1 MPPAEGEAATPAV
14 EARAEVPE
22 VPVEGEG
29 KASEAATTE
38 SAQAPAIEEDA
49 STTKGEKSEK
59 ADEVESN
66 VEAPKDTEDQPV
78 VVKGDEAK
86 PGEGEETK
94 AGVEGEVKA
103 ADSATPAENPD
114 NAANPPENV
123 DKLET
128 NATIDDKSAEKSES
142 KEAAAPSSTEP
153 KLDLTNEPASEE
165 SKEKDAPNAGEPDQ
179 DMANNTSNAS
189 AEESKETPVETKEP
203 EPEAQKNAPE
213 GEAREEAATNVKST
227 TQVQETEPNAQ
238 VETESLESSM
248 ELNDSTVAETA
259 TGTETSIPDEEKEK
273 ASNDA
278 EESPK
283 QEITAEESQVVEQAK
298 EATAP
303 AQDHDYEDVTPLNSV
318 ADEVMLSTEYED
330 VPLDVAPVEDKP
342 QPAVPQPLGKTPE
355 PVSKAESPTPIPPVE
370 EANAAEPVAAVEIA
384 PEKSQTPVAVEPNT
398 DVPPVVSPRHKRNR
412 DSFVETKEGIV
423 DDLEF
428 IKAKLATPP
437 TAPAKGERA
446 SKEAAEIP
454 ESTKGT
460 EEPERTKEVVE
471 NVEKANETVKEEKAE
486 AKPEFARECI
496 PPVRPQRSRTRPGA
510 RLSVPDWQ
518 PPKQTLFDYL
528 ISCFKPQAH

>member
-1 MPPAEGEAATPAV
+1 MG
-14 EARAEVPE
+14 
-22 VPVEGEG
+22 
-29 KASEAATTE
+29 
-38 SAQAPAIEEDA
+38 
-49 STTKGEKSEK
+49 
-59 ADEVESN
+59 
-66 VEAPKDTEDQPV
+66 
-78 VVKGDEAK
+78 KGDEAK
-86 PGEGEETK
+86 SGEGEETK
-94 AGVEGEVKA
+94 AGEEGEVKA

-179 DMANNTSNAS
+179 DVANNTSNAS
-189 AEESKETPVETKEP
+189 AEDPKETPVEAKEP
-203 EPEAQKNAPE
+203 EPETQKNSPE
-213 GEAREEAATNVKST
+213 GEAREEAATNVKPT

-283 QEITAEESQVVEQAK
+283 QEITAEESQVVEEAK

-318 ADEVMLSTEYED
+318 ADEGMLSTEYED
-330 VPLDVAPVEDKP
+330 VPLDVATVEDKP

-355 PVSKAESPTPIPPVE
+355 PVPKAESPTPIPPVE
-370 EANAAEPVAAVEIA
+370 EANAA
-384 PEKSQTPVAVEPNT
+384 EPNT

-412 DSFVETKEGIV
+412 DSFVETKEGVV

-471 NVEKANETVKEEKAE
+471 NVEKANETAKEEKAE

-528 ISCFKPQAH
+528 VSCFKPQAH

>member
-1 MPPAEGEAATPAV
+1 MGI
-14 EARAEVPE
+14 
-22 VPVEGEG
+22 
-29 KASEAATTE
+29 KMWQTTHLMHQLR
-38 SAQAPAIEEDA
+38 SPRKPQ
-49 STTKGEKSEK
+49 
-59 ADEVESN
+59 
-66 VEAPKDTEDQPV
+66 
-78 VVKGDEAK
+78 VK
-86 PGEGEETK
+86 P
-94 AGVEGEVKA
+94 
-103 ADSATPAENPD
+103 
-114 NAANPPENV
+114 
-123 DKLET
+123 
-128 NATIDDKSAEKSES
+128 
-142 KEAAAPSSTEP
+142 
-153 KLDLTNEPASEE
+153 
-165 SKEKDAPNAGEPDQ
+165 
-179 DMANNTSNAS
+179 
-189 AEESKETPVETKEP
+189 
-203 EPEAQKNAPE
+203 
-213 GEAREEAATNVKST
+213 T

-248 ELNDSTVAETA
+248 ELNDSTVDETA

-355 PVSKAESPTPIPPVE
+355 PVPKAESPTPIPPVE

-528 ISCFKPQAH
+528 VSCFKPQAH

>member
-1 MPPAEGEAATPAV
+1 MG
-14 EARAEVPE
+14 
-22 VPVEGEG
+22 
-29 KASEAATTE
+29 
-38 SAQAPAIEEDA
+38 
-49 STTKGEKSEK
+49 
-59 ADEVESN
+59 
-66 VEAPKDTEDQPV
+66 
-78 VVKGDEAK
+78 
-86 PGEGEETK
+86 
-94 AGVEGEVKA
+94 
-103 ADSATPAENPD
+103 
-114 NAANPPENV
+114 
-123 DKLET
+123 
-128 NATIDDKSAEKSES
+128 
-142 KEAAAPSSTEP
+142 
-153 KLDLTNEPASEE
+153 
-165 SKEKDAPNAGEPDQ
+165 
-179 DMANNTSNAS
+179 
-189 AEESKETPVETKEP
+189 ETPVEAKEP
-203 EPEAQKNAPE
+203 EPETQKNSPE

-278 EESPK
+278 EESTK

-412 DSFVETKEGIV
+412 DPFVETKEGIV

-471 NVEKANETVKEEKAE
+471 NVEMEKANETVKEEKAE

-496 PPVRPQRSRTRPGA
+496 PPVRPQRSRTTWGSA
-510 RLSVPDWQ
+510 QCSRLATAEANP
-518 PPKQTLFDYL
+518 L
-528 ISCFKPQAH
+528 